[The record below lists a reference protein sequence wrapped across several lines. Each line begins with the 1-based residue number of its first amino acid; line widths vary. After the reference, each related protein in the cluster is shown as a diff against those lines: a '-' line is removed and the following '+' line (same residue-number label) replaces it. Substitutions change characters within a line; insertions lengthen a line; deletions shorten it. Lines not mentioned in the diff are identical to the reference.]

1 MTHAR
6 PISLGRYL
14 FWGVATVLLAAF
26 FAWAFV
32 PSAVSVDTQ
41 ILKLGTLNVNV
52 EGDGQTRVRD
62 IYVISAPVSG
72 RLMRIG
78 AEAGDRVEAEKSRLA
93 VIEPADPTILD
104 NRTRAEARA
113 TAQAAQS
120 ALALALVE
128 VDRAK
133 AELEFAQSELGR
145 AQKLSQNGTIS
156 RRALDVAELDVATR
170 VAQLKSA
177 EASEQVRQHELET
190 ARARLLTPTSGGLEG
205 GCCVAITAPVSGRV
219 LRVLQESEGVVSA
232 GAALLEIGNPD
243 DLEVV
248 ADLLTSDAAR
258 IHEGAAVVIENWGGA
273 DLAGTV
279 RRIEPFGYTK
289 ISVLG
294 IEEQRVDVIID
305 FVRRDAI
312 PAALGHGFRVE
323 VAIREWQGEGVLKA
337 PMSALFRDNGGWA
350 VFVVDEDG
358 KAQLTRIDVEHL
370 NGREAEVVAG
380 LQAGD
385 EVVLHPSDKIA
396 PGVALSRRQH

>member
-6 PISLGRYL
+6 PISLGRYV
-14 FWGVATVLLAAF
+14 FWGIASALVAAF

-32 PSAVSVDTQ
+32 PSAVSVDTMT
-41 ILKLGTLNVNV
+41 LKVGTLRVDV
-52 EGDGQTRVRD
+52 EGEGQTRVKD

-72 RLMRIG
+72 RLMRIS
-78 AEAGDRVEAEKSRLA
+78 AQAGDRVEAGRSRLA

-104 NRTRAEARA
+104 NRTRAEAQS

-120 ALALALVE
+120 ALSLALVE

-170 VAQLKSA
+170 AAQLKSA
-177 EASEQVRQHELET
+177 EASEQVRRYELAT
-190 ARARLLTPTSGGLEG
+190 ARARLITPTGGG
-205 GCCVAITAPVSGRV
+205 QDGNCCVAITAPVSGQV
-219 LRVLQESEGVVSA
+219 LRVLHESEGVVSA
-232 GAALLEIGNPD
+232 GTELMELGNPGAM
-243 DLEVV
+243 EVV
-248 ADLLTSDAAR
+248 VDLLTSDAAR
-258 IHEGAAVVIENWGGA
+258 IRQGARVVIENWGGA
-273 DLAGTV
+273 NLAGTV

-305 FVRRDAI
+305 FADPKAI
-312 PAALGHGFRVE
+312 PLALGHGFRVE
-323 VAIREWQGEGVLKA
+323 VAIQEWQGEGVLKA
-337 PMSALFRDNGGWA
+337 PMSALFRHQGGWA
-350 VFVVDEDG
+350 VFAVDGDG
-358 KAQLTRIDVEHL
+358 KARLTNVTVGHL
-370 NGREAEVVAG
+370 NGREAEVLSG

-385 EVVLHPSDKIA
+385 EVVLHPSDRIA
-396 PGVALSRRQH
+396 HGVALSRREQ